1 MNSMT
6 GFGRAEEEIGGQKIN
21 VEIKSVNHRFLD
33 INIKMPRFMLF
44 LEEEVRKAVKAN
56 LVRGRV
62 DVFINYAVTGESDK
76 SVRVDI
82 PLIKAYMQA
91 VAQIEQECGIE
102 NDMTMSSVVR
112 IPDAISF
119 DEAEKDEGEL
129 KTLLMETLDKAIQ
142 ELKTARAKEGVQI
155 SGDIFMR
162 LGLLEETV
170 AKIEKKEP
178 LVVEEYKEKLKNRL
192 LEALED
198 TDIDENRFNA
208 EIVYFADKCSIT
220 EEIIRLKSH
229 IKHCGEALSGEA
241 AGGRNMD
248 FIIQEMNRELNTIG
262 SKSQD
267 IEITNLV
274 LFGKGEVEKIRE
286 QVQNIE

>member
-6 GFGRAEEEIGGQKIN
+6 GFGRAEEEFGGQKIN

-33 INIKMPRFMLF
+33 VNIRMPRFMLF
-44 LEEEVRKAVKAN
+44 LEEEVRKLIKAN

-62 DVFINYAVTGESDK
+62 DVFINYAATGESDK
-76 SVRVDI
+76 AVRVDI
-82 PLIKAYMQA
+82 PLVKAYMEA
-91 VAQIEQECGIE
+91 VGKIEAECGIE
-102 NDMTMSSVVR
+102 NDIKMSNIVR
-112 IPDAISF
+112 IPDVVVF

-129 KTLLMETLDKAIQ
+129 KALLMRVLQSAVD
-142 ELKTARAKEGVQI
+142 ELKAARAKEGEQI

-162 LGLLEETV
+162 LGLLSETV
-170 AKIEKKEP
+170 AKIEEKEP
-178 LVVEEYKEKLKNRL
+178 LVVEEYREKLKARL
-192 LEALED
+192 KEALED
-198 TDIDENRFNA
+198 SEIDEARFNS

-220 EEIIRLKSH
+220 EEIVRLKSH
-229 IKHCGEALSGEA
+229 IKNCGEALSGEA

-262 SKSQD
+262 SKAQD
-267 IEITNLV
+267 IEITNSV